1 MVELLKSD
9 TYGGENPLFLCYN
22 VPNQKT
28 TMKCK
33 VQLYKAGT
41 LFEEVVIAVDYQDAK
56 KVATARNPGA
66 TVVSVTAV
74 F

>member
-1 MVELLKSD
+1 MTLL
-9 TYGGENPLFLCYN
+9 TRLLRYN